1 MRVTTPH
8 LWQRYP
14 QTARGLAVA
23 LLALLTAL
31 AGSVLYQGDYDP
43 WTIVAVVIAFAVTAR
58 WILERAGRKR

>member
-14 QTARGLAVA
+14 QSARGLAVA

-31 AGSVLYQGDYDP
+31 AGSVLYQDDYDP
-43 WTIVAVVIAFAVTAR
+43 WMIVGVVIAFSVTAR